1 MRRGGEG
8 RGEGRGEMW
17 MRMGGVGWGPAD
29 GWTGCGRSA
38 VEVTCCSRW
47 PCGILFFFVFFLN
60 LFLFLGFL
68 FKPGKKMIVVY
79 FSIRPK
85 ISACLDWYN

>member
-1 MRRGGEG
+1 MGWGGAQ
-8 RGEGRGEMW
+8 
-17 MRMGGVGWGPAD
+17 RMGGRGAAGRRSRSPAAA
-29 GWTGCGRSA
+29 GGRVA
-38 VEVTCCSRW
+38 FC
-47 PCGILFFFVFFLN
+47 FFFVFFLN